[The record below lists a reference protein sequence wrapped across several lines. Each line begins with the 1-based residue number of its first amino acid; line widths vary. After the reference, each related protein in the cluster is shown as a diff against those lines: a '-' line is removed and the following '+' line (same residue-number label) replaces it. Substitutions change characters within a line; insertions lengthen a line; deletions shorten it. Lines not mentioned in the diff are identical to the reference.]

1 MYWQIALVIF
11 GFMVLT
17 FIVTQLI
24 KDNSMVDVFWGAG
37 FIIVTAFSLVMAP
50 DYDLRKAIV
59 AFLVM
64 IWGLRLT
71 IFIFQRN
78 KDKGG
83 DFRYKNQHETW
94 KNFSFRSFLQIFMLQ
109 GLFMYIISYPIW
121 YINYHPGEPHS
132 TCDTVGLMIFGIGFV
147 FEIFG
152 DMQLTYFKQS
162 PYNKGKLITT
172 GLWKYTRHPNYL
184 GEALIWWGIWFYAIG
199 IPFGWV
205 TVISP
210 VVITILLRFVSGVPL
225 LEKKM
230 SQHPDWPAYAKK
242 TAPFIPFIKW
252 F

>member
-17 FIVTQLI
+17 FIVAQLI
-24 KDNSMVDVFWGAG
+24 KDNSIVDVFWGAG

-121 YINYHPGEPHS
+121 YINYHPGEPLS
-132 TCDTVGLMIFGIGFV
+132 TCDTVGLMIFGIGF
-147 FEIFG
+147 IF
-152 DMQLTYFKQS
+152 
-162 PYNKGKLITT
+162 
-172 GLWKYTRHPNYL
+172 
-184 GEALIWWGIWFYAIG
+184 
-199 IPFGWV
+199 
-205 TVISP
+205 
-210 VVITILLRFVSGVPL
+210 
-225 LEKKM
+225 
-230 SQHPDWPAYAKK
+230 
-242 TAPFIPFIKW
+242 
-252 F
+252 